1 MIGKGMYNTFGLN
14 DNADLIIADGDNY
27 YNCYL
32 MPGINNAE
40 DVATEQL
47 AYWRI
52 EKIEKTSDKSV
63 KTPEDFLKQFNTDL
77 PTPDKKRPKDVK

>member
-1 MIGKGMYNTFGLN
+1 MALTFKKR
-14 DNADLIIADGDNY
+14 DDLDKVLD
-27 YNCYL
+27 
-32 MPGINNAE
+32 
-40 DVATEQL
+40 DL
-47 AYWRI
+47 AVLPPQVVFTDI